1 MHSNK
6 MEDFWEEEEIQ
17 QNDFSF
23 KDIVFRYL
31 RYWYW
36 FVAGA
41 ALCAA
46 VAWLYLQ
53 RTTPMYQS
61 TASLL
66 IKDEKKGGLSNNEVL
81 KDMDLFSGSKL
92 VDNEVEVLKS
102 RNLIEKVVDKLNLPV
117 QYYREDTFRDV
128 ELYANSPIKLNF
140 TELTPYAYDH
150 ALYIRMD
157 GEERFEL
164 LSSTGK
170 SMGTFMYTQLIKS
183 PYGHFRIFRNKDIAA
198 VDYPVK
204 VTFISRDQLVDNLRG
219 EISVE
224 LLSKNSTVLQL
235 SYKNGSREKGKA
247 ILGKLLEE
255 YSFSALEDKNREA
268 SNTLRFIEDR
278 LKLITGELT
287 DVEKDVEQYRH
298 TAGITNLSVES
309 NLFLEKV
316 KENDVKLNEVAI
328 QMNVLDGVERYINTN
343 QSAAAAPATMMVAD
357 PILTSYV
364 SSLSD
369 LEKQKEELT
378 KGVGARANNPYLST
392 VNSQIENT
400 RQAIRD
406 NLAAQKRSLAIQKA
420 GLQSNNA
427 RLESSISSIPRK
439 EREYVGIQR
448 QQTIKESLYLTLL
461 QKREETALSYA
472 STVTDSRVVDLPSS
486 TSSPVSPKRKMI
498 LLGALLA
505 GLVIPAGVIQLK
517 EMMTETV
524 QSRKEIEEKTGLNVF
539 GEIALKDKKDNSTII
554 DSKDR
559 GFVAEQ
565 FRTLRTNLQYL
576 STNEKERGL
585 TYLLTSSMS
594 GEGKT
599 FVSLNLAASLAAL
612 GKKVVIMELDLRKPR
627 LSEYMG
633 LSKEDGITNYLTGR
647 LSESE
652 ILKPTMLENLFLIS
666 SGPIPPNPAELLAS
680 DKINELIKVY
690 QQSFDYVILDTP
702 PIGLV
707 ADALLLSPI
716 ADTCF
721 YLIRHEVTHRNQLT
735 NLKKLAGQKRF
746 KSLNIIFNGVNYKN
760 SREYGYGYGGYY
772 GYGQYGYGEKKKNG
786 WKFWK

>member
-6 MEDFWEEEEIQ
+6 MEDFWEEEEIK

-36 FVAGA
+36 FVIGVVLCGA
-41 ALCAA
+41 A
-46 VAWLYLQ
+46 AWLYLQ
-53 RTTPMYQS
+53 RTTPLYQS

-81 KDMDLFSGSKL
+81 KDMDLFAGSKL

-117 QYYREDTFRDV
+117 RYYREDTFRDV
-128 ELYANSPIKLNF
+128 ELYADSPIKVNF
-140 TELTPYAYDH
+140 TELTPYAYTH
-150 ALYIRMD
+150 PLYIRMSG
-157 GEERFEL
+157 GEQFDL
-164 LSSTGK
+164 LTSTGK
-170 SMGTFMYTQLIKS
+170 NMGTFMYTQLIKS
-183 PYGHFRIFRNKDIAA
+183 QYGRFRVFRNKDIVA
-198 VDYPVK
+198 VDHPVK
-204 VTFISRDQLVDNLRG
+204 VTFTPRDQLVDQLRG
-219 EISVE
+219 EISVG

-235 SYKNGSREKGKA
+235 SYKNGIREKGKA
-247 ILGKLLEE
+247 VLGKLLDE

-287 DVEKDVEQYRH
+287 DVEKDVEQYRN

-316 KENDVKLNEVAI
+316 KENDVKLNEVDI
-328 QMNVLDGVERYINTN
+328 QMNVLDGVERYINSN
-343 QSAAAAPATMMVAD
+343 QSAAAAPATMMVSD

-364 SSLSD
+364 NSLSD
-369 LEKQKEELT
+369 LELEKEKLT
-378 KGVGARANNPYLST
+378 KGAGARANNPYLNT
-392 VNSQIENT
+392 VNTQIENT

-420 GLQSNNA
+420 GLQSNNS
-427 RLESSISSIPRK
+427 RLESSIRSIPRK

-448 QQTIKESLYLTLL
+448 QQNIKESLYLTLL

-498 LLGALLA
+498 LLGALIA

-517 EMMTETV
+517 EMMIETV

-539 GEIALKDKKDNSTII
+539 GEIALKDRKDNSTII

-576 STNEKERGL
+576 SIDGKEKGL

-633 LSKEDGITNYLTGR
+633 LSKEDGITNYLTNR

-666 SGPIPPNPAELLAS
+666 SGPIPPNPAELLAG
-680 DKINELIKVY
+680 DKITELIRVY

-707 ADALLLSPI
+707 ADALLLSPT
-716 ADTCF
+716 ADACF
-721 YLIRHEVTHRNQLT
+721 YLVRHEVTHRNQLT

-746 KSLNIIFNGVNYKN
+746 KSLNVIFNGVNYKN
-760 SREYGYGYGGYY
+760 SKEYGYGYGGYY
-772 GYGQYGYGEKKKNG
+772 GYGQYGYGEKEKAG